1 MITGGYNL
9 APYHY
14 ESSSGWTRQTPQAAI
29 VELERRYPLTVDTAN
44 NVPSVTL
51 GEQVAVVMV
60 TSNAMAGTQNVL
72 SQNGPAGLTSAFSNG
87 IRFTGFDISDES
99 MRHTYVQSLTAAG
112 RAAPYLAVGF
122 MQNAT
127 SYSSAE
133 WDKLV
138 SYIFGVQAG
147 LGRTPRGFEV
157 SYEGLAELKKSLL
170 FSQRMDSVTVANR
183 IAYVQFWTG
192 VGALLGVGIGMALT
206 NLNNKGAQTA
216 GQIVLA
222 AVTAVQS
229 TTTAVTMFQKIA
241 SNVRSLGDFTEAAIQ
256 QFTLGFRYTL
266 NSAFAKA
273 GAIGAA
279 IGGVVTWAL
288 FFAAWGKGGLSTDSV
303 EFNNLV
309 AGAVAGTLMIV
320 LTIFLSLSVVGAI
333 ILAVFAVF
341 DLISLIICKAGVKA
355 ACSLGITE
363 ALTKLITEW
372 IYTGGVMIDMKADPA
387 LTNIEDAQLRLTD
400 PARGLVVGN
409 SVRFD
414 VTLLSVAKH
423 AAPDPGIIYHY
434 DNFFTAQDLG
444 STTVKYSLDT
454 SERKSKADL
463 NQTTWWSIRP
473 YSWVV
478 AEVPSP
484 VVGWLVPT
492 TQSKDLYQG
501 MRRDWLTSQLIRVR
515 QPPDQPG
522 LPPLPQH
529 QHGPAPVRLLVPD
542 LCP

>member
-1 MITGGYNL
+1 
-9 APYHY
+9 
-14 ESSSGWTRQTPQAAI
+14 
-29 VELERRYPLTVDTAN
+29 
-44 NVPSVTL
+44 
-51 GEQVAVVMV
+51 
-60 TSNAMAGTQNVL
+60 
-72 SQNGPAGLTSAFSNG
+72 
-87 IRFTGFDISDES
+87 
-99 MRHTYVQSLTAAG
+99 
-112 RAAPYLAVGF
+112 
-122 MQNAT
+122 
-127 SYSSAE
+127 
-133 WDKLV
+133 
-138 SYIFGVQAG
+138 
-147 LGRTPRGFEV
+147 
-157 SYEGLAELKKSLL
+157 
-170 FSQRMDSVTVANR
+170 
-183 IAYVQFWTG
+183 
-192 VGALLGVGIGMALT
+192 MALT

-216 GQIVLA
+216 GQIVL

-303 EFNNLV
+303 EFDNLV
-309 AGAVAGTLMIV
+309 AGAVGRHADDRPDHLPFPLG
-320 LTIFLSLSVVGAI
+320 GRHI

-341 DLISLIICKAGVKA
+341 DLISLIICEAGVKA

-400 PARGLVVGN
+400 PGPGAGGGQQRALRRDPAQRGQTCRTG
-409 SVRFD
+409 S
-414 VTLLSVAKH
+414 
-423 AAPDPGIIYHY
+423 GIIYHY
-434 DNFFTAQDLG
+434 DNFFTAEDLG

-454 SERKSKADL
+454 SQRKSKADL
-463 NQTTWWSIRP
+463 NPTTWWSIHP

-492 TQSKDLYQG
+492 IQSKDLYQG
-501 MRRDWLTSQLIRVR
+501 MRRDWLTSQVYPFDSPQINRAF
-515 QPPDQPG
+515 
-522 LPPLPQH
+522 PLPQH